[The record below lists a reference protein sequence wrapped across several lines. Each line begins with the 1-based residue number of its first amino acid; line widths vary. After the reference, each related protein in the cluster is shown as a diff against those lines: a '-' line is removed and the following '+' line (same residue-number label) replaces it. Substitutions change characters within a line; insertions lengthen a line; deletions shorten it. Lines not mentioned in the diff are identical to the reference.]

1 MTTLQLPI
9 NEEEKKLEEER
20 IKQEEERFAKVRIIT
35 SLIMIYLVWTKIPIH
50 FFLQFEAASLDHN
63 ADDVE
68 ALRFLY
74 DFHDF
79 WQLFMPSSKR
89 LLRWWQ

>member
-35 SLIMIYLVWTKIPIH
+35 SLIMIYLV
-50 FFLQFEAASLDHN
+50 
-63 ADDVE
+63 
-68 ALRFLY
+68 
-74 DFHDF
+74 
-79 WQLFMPSSKR
+79 
-89 LLRWWQ
+89 